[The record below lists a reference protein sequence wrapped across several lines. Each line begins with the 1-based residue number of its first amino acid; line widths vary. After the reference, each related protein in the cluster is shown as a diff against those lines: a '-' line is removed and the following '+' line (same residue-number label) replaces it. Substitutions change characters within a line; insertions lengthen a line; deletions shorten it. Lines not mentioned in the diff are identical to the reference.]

1 VIDGEFGLT
10 IKMFTIFT
18 SAILSSSEQNITQRP
33 GGGPTFCA
41 AATRGRNIY
50 TVKSNPWSLRILRVP
65 CHTLTHSEKKRLP
78 SEEKTAFSAPN

>member
-18 SAILSSSEQNITQRP
+18 SAILCSWEQNITQRP